1 MKEKT
6 VIEKQKDIE
15 TSKAAMYDEILIKV
29 VKVDDEILDF
39 KKDLKEYKSDLL
51 EVNEFVKK
59 VKFKLSTALNKEQE
73 EEAAEELQNARDIKH
88 RQEKNLAETQGK
100 IDQGTSKKL
109 QAMIEAPI
117 ESSTEDDIN
126 REKKES
132 FKEEAIAQRQMLNA
146 ENELKEAN
154 SGVQEDIIRQKYKDA
169 EIKK

>member
-1 MKEKT
+1 M
-6 VIEKQKDIE
+6 
-15 TSKAAMYDEILIKV
+15 
-29 VKVDDEILDF
+29 
-39 KKDLKEYKSDLL
+39 
-51 EVNEFVKK
+51 
-59 VKFKLSTALNKEQE
+59 NKEQE

-100 IDQGTSKKL
+100 IDKGTSKKL

-146 ENELKEAN
+146 ENELKEAT